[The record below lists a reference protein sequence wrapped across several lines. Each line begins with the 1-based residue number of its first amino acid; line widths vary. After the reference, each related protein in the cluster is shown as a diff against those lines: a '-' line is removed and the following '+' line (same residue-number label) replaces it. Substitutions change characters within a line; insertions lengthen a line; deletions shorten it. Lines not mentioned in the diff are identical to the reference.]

1 MYFKNQK
8 FLVAGMSKSGI
19 AGAEFLLSRGAAVYM
34 YDDVADGAVLAAM
47 EKLNARG
54 ALAVRTEDLPNAAA
68 DCDVLVLS
76 PLLDGIKGNI
86 G

>member
-34 YDDVADGAVLAAM
+34 YDDVADGAVLACDSVTCNEAPD
-47 EKLNARG
+47 EEAQEACVKLG
-54 ALAVRTEDLPNAAA
+54 EALA
-68 DCDVLVLS
+68 
-76 PLLDGIKGNI
+76 
-86 G
+86 